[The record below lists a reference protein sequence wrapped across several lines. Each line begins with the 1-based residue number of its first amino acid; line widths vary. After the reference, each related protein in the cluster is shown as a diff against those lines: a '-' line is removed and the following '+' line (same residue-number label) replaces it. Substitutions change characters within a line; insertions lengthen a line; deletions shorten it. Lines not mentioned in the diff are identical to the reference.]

1 MAAKKPST
9 KKAGTRK
16 ATAKKVT
23 KKATKR
29 PGARAKARAPKG
41 AGSGGRPERNVRPE
55 SGGSGAI
62 DSMIGAMDPAF
73 RDVVEAI
80 RRTTLGAD
88 REITEGVKWNG
99 PSFYLEGWF
108 ATVNV
113 RGRGVM
119 VVLHQGAKKRPGS
132 GAGLRESLGDASG
145 MLRWHS
151 DDRATATFVDQADFD
166 AKRRTFAGVV
176 RAWATEQRRLAR
188 G

>member
-1 MAAKKPST
+1 M
-9 KKAGTRK
+9 
-16 ATAKKVT
+16 
-23 KKATKR
+23 
-29 PGARAKARAPKG
+29 
-41 AGSGGRPERNVRPE
+41 
-55 SGGSGAI
+55 
-62 DSMIGAMDPAF
+62 
-73 RDVVEAI
+73 
-80 RRTTLGAD
+80 
-88 REITEGVKWNG
+88 
-99 PSFYLEGWF
+99 
-108 ATVNV
+108 NV

-166 AKRRTFAGVV
+166 AQRRTFAGVV

>member
-1 MAAKKPST
+1 MAAKKAGT
-9 KKAGTRK
+9 KK
-16 ATAKKVT
+16 VS
-23 KKATKR
+23 KKATRR
-29 PGARAKARAPKG
+29 PGARAKASAPRA
-41 AGSGGRPERNVRPE
+41 AGSGVRPERSVPPERDVRQEP
-55 SGGSGAI
+55 GGSGAI

-80 RRTTLGAD
+80 RRTILGAD
-88 REITEGVKWNG
+88 REITEGVKWNS

-119 VVLHQGAKKRPGS
+119 VVLHQGAKTRPGS

-166 AKRRTFAGVV
+166 AKRRRLASVV